1 MSSSK
6 KSQTLSDE
14 PVTIE
19 ESIYTLMC
27 KMAVNEKLVV
37 PIEAWKQTRYY
48 AYDLKDL
55 MDRQYTVHRMHTR
68 QSKMDFLL
76 VTRTK

>member
-1 MSSSK
+1 
-6 KSQTLSDE
+6 
-14 PVTIE
+14 
-19 ESIYTLMC
+19 MC
-27 KMAVNEKLVV
+27 KMAVGEKLVV

-48 AYDLKDL
+48 AYDLKDR
-55 MDRQYTVHRMHTR
+55 MDRQYAVHRMHTR